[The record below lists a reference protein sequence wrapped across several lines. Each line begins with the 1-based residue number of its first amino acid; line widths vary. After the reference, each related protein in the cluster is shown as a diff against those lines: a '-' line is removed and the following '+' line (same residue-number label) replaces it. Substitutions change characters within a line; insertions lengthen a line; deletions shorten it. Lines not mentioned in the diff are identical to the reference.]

1 MTSVEPSSE
10 DRNSAEPASTPGL
23 EPGGGVAPGDT
34 PPTAGQ
40 MSGTAPD
47 ATEAPNVGPVSG
59 NRTPM
64 VVTLVVLGVVVVMVA
79 VLTGASFFAAD

>member
-1 MTSVEPSSE
+1 VTYAHPSPE
-10 DRNSAEPASTPGL
+10 DRNSPEPASTPGL
-23 EPGGGVAPGDT
+23 EAGGGVAPGDT

-47 ATEAPNVGPVSG
+47 AHKAPNQGPVSG

-64 VVTLVVLGVVVVMVA
+64 IIALSILALIVISSAGFIVASLV
-79 VLTGASFFAAD
+79 AS